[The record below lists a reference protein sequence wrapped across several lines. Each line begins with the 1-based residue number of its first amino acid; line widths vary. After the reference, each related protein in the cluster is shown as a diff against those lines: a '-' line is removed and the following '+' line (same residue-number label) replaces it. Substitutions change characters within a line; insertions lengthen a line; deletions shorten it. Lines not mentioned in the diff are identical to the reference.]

1 MRRLFFLF
9 LFLSHHFYTFAYSF
23 DEILD
28 GIYTVQCRNIPL
40 EFRYQV
46 DLYNKIRRTE
56 EVKSL
61 LFRNT
66 SQNDTLIIIE
76 LYRECYYMNYSLKWR
91 NGQKDFAS
99 YRLLTKNNKE
109 EFLLS
114 ENIED
119 SMIPLTIL
127 HNIKIED
134 FGKIESIV
142 KEKDKT
148 LHTDNYYLSYTKV
161 IIKKQRFAIEYKWF
175 KI

>member
-9 LFLSHHFYTFAYSF
+9 LFLLHHFYTFAYSF

-28 GIYTVQCRNIPL
+28 SIYTVQCRNMPL

-46 DLYNKIRRTE
+46 DLYNKTRRTE

-66 SQNDTLIIIE
+66 TQNDTLIIVE

-99 YRLLTKNNKE
+99 YRLLTKSNK
-109 EFLLS
+109 
-114 ENIED
+114 
-119 SMIPLTIL
+119 
-127 HNIKIED
+127 KIED

-142 KEKDKT
+142 KERDKT
-148 LHTDNYYLSYTKV
+148 LHTENYYLSYTKV

>member
-28 GIYTVQCRNIPL
+28 GIYTVQCRKIPL
-40 EFRYQV
+40 DFRYQV

-119 SMIPLTIL
+119 SIIPQTIL
-127 HNIKIED
+127 NNIKTED
-134 FGKIESIV
+134 FGKIESIM
-142 KEKDKT
+142 KEREKS
-148 LHTDNYYLSYTKV
+148 LHTENYYLSYTKV
-161 IIKKQRFAIEYKWF
+161 IIKKQRFVIEYKWF